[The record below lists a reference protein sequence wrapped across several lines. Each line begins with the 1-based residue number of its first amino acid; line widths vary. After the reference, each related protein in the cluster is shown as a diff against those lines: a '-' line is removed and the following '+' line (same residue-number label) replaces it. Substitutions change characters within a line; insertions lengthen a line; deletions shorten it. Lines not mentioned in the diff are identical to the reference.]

1 MLGYK
6 AKSYPEA
13 NSSKNMNRVYL
24 VGRVGKDPEIKYFE
38 SGKQVCNFTLAVNRR
53 TSNRDE
59 PPDWFDLE
67 VWGKTADVAKNYVRK
82 GSQIGVIGL
91 LKFDRWQDK
100 TTGEDRQKPVIMVDQ
115 LELLG
120 SKKDQELAEESF

>member
-1 MLGYK
+1 
-6 AKSYPEA
+6 
-13 NSSKNMNRVYL
+13 MNRVYL
-24 VGRVGKDPEIKYFE
+24 VGRVGKDPEMKYFE
-38 SGKQVCNFTLAVNRR
+38 TGKQVCNFTLAVNRR

-82 GSQIGVIGL
+82 GSQIGVVGL
-91 LKFDRWQDK
+91 LKFDRWRDK
-100 TTGEDRQKPVIMVDQ
+100 TTGEERQKPVILVDQ

-120 SKKDQELAEESF
+120 SKKDQEIPEESF

>member
-1 MLGYK
+1 
-6 AKSYPEA
+6 
-13 NSSKNMNRVYL
+13 MNRVYL
-24 VGRVGKDPEIKYFE
+24 VGRVGKDPEMKYFE
-38 SGKQVCNFTLAVNRR
+38 TGKQVCNFTLAVNRR

-82 GSQIGVIGL
+82 GSQIGVVGL

-100 TTGEDRQKPVIMVDQ
+100 TTGEERQKPVILVDQ

-120 SKKDQELAEESF
+120 SKKDQEIPEESF

>member
-1 MLGYK
+1 
-6 AKSYPEA
+6 
-13 NSSKNMNRVYL
+13 MNRVHL
-24 VGRVGKDPEIKYFE
+24 VGRAGRDPEIKYLTTG
-38 SGKQVCNFTLAVNRR
+38 SQVCTLTLAVNRR

-67 VWGKTADVAKNYVRK
+67 IWGKTADIANTYVRK
-82 GSQIGVIGL
+82 GSQIGIIGS

-100 TTGEDRQKPVIMVDQ
+100 NTGEERQRAVILVDQ

-120 SKKDQELAEESF
+120 SKRDTESSETVDDSF

>member
-1 MLGYK
+1 
-6 AKSYPEA
+6 
-13 NSSKNMNRVYL
+13 MNRVYL

-38 SGKQVCNFTLAVNRR
+38 TGKQVCNFTLAVNRR

-82 GSQIGVIGL
+82 GSQIGVVGL

-120 SKKDQELAEESF
+120 SKKDQELPEESF